1 MNYLFTSESVS
12 EGHPDKVADQISDA
26 VLDEFLRQD
35 PEAKVACETFCST
48 GLVVIGG
55 EVRSEDAYV
64 DIQKV
69 VRGVINRIGYNKAD
83 YMFDGNSCG
92 VLSEIHEQSQDINRG
107 VVRENPDDQGAGD
120 QGMMFGYACRDTED
134 YMPLPLYLSQ
144 IALQELADIRHN
156 SPELMPYLRP
166 DSKSQ
171 FTVEYDE
178 SHRPVRVHTIV
189 ISTQHDDFVA
199 DGLGNIPYSDAVQQF
214 GQDKVDQA
222 MHDRIEADVRNIL
235 LPRLKAALNPQTAA
249 LFKDDFILH
258 VNPTGKFVIGGPA
271 GDTGL
276 TGRKIIVDT
285 YGGKGAHGG
294 GAFSGKDPSKVDR
307 SAAYAARHIA
317 KNMVAAGVADE
328 MLVQVAYAIG
338 VARPVSIFVDTYGTG
353 FVPDAEIARRIEN
366 LFDLRP
372 AAIIRKFELK
382 NPIYEPTAAYGHF
395 GRKPYTKSVKVGKPG
410 CQTDKLVQFFAWE
423 KLDAVE
429 EIKKAFGI

>member
-107 VVRENPDDQGAGD
+107 VVRENPEDQGAGD

-317 KNMVAAGVADE
+317 KNMVAAGVAQE
-328 MLVQVAYAIG
+328 MLVQIAYAIG
-338 VARPVSIFVDTYGTG
+338 VARPVSVFVDTYGTSI
-353 FVPDAEIARRIEN
+353 VPDAEIARRIEN

>member
-107 VVRENPDDQGAGD
+107 VVRENPEDQGAGD

-199 DGLGNIPYSDAVQQF
+199 DGFGNIPYSDAVQQF

-317 KNMVAAGVADE
+317 KNMVAAGVAQE
-328 MLVQVAYAIG
+328 MLVQIAYAIG
-338 VARPVSIFVDTYGTG
+338 VARPVSVFVDTYGTG
-353 FVPDAEIARRIEN
+353 IVPDAEIARRIEN